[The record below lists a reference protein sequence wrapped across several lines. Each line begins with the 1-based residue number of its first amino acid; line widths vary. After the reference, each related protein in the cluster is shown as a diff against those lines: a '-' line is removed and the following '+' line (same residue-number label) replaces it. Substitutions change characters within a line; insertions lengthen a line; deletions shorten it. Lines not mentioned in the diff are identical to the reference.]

1 MRVGPSSLVL
11 DRQEELELRRKL
23 FLRVKSIREVDPSN
37 SAVSMDLHSQSFNVV
52 GTVSSSR
59 EIGQVELDLVPAL
72 IKAHRHGTYKRLDSR
87 CRLVV

>member
-37 SAVSMDLHSQSFNVV
+37 SAVSMNLYSQGFNVV
-52 GTVSSSR
+52 GTISPSC
-59 EIGQVELDLVPAL
+59 EIRQVKLNLVPAF
-72 IKAHRHGTYKRLDSR
+72 IKAHRHGTNKRLDS
-87 CRLVV
+87 CCGLVV